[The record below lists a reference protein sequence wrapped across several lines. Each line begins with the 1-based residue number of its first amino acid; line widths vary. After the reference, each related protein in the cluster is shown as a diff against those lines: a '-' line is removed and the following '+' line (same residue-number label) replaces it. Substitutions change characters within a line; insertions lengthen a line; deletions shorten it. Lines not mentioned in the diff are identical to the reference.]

1 MTRSLASLVAG
12 LALVATAAA
21 ADAQPAAR
29 RCELRF
35 DPADASAPPSSVLER
50 QASGRYNAFQG
61 GGRGVLYTC
70 VGTAVRMRAD
80 SAAYYGDLSTL
91 YLIGNVRYTDEA
103 AALDADRLTY
113 YQTVQWAVAQGN
125 VFARLQSGSTMRGPN
140 GEYYRPIPGVRP
152 QERLL
157 ATNRPTL
164 TLSETDSAGNPRPP
178 VTVVADRVTAEGRN
192 TVYAAGTVVITRP
205 DLVAR
210 GDSAF
215 VDESREFARL
225 MRTPRIEGQ
234 GERPFRLDGTVID
247 LFSKARQLERVL
259 ASGAAHAVS
268 DDMDLRADTL
278 DLRIVNNELEQAFAW
293 GASGARATSPGRDI
307 RADSLD
313 VRLPGGR
320 VSEVFAVGDARIETQ
335 PDTLRIRVADR
346 DWLEG
351 DTVVAHFDST
361 AAPGDTA
368 STPPIRSLVASGAAR
383 SYQHIPPD
391 TGVTARPSIH
401 YVRGRTIT
409 VSFADRR
416 PQRIDVTAP
425 DSGLTSGV
433 FLDATTEPGTPTGGA
448 GRPGAPRPGG
458 TQPSATP
465 AVPPAPRPAPPRP
478 TTPPPTSTRPP
489 AGGAATPPEMVP

>member
-1 MTRSLASLVAG
+1 MTRAICSILAAFALGALAG
-12 LALVATAAA
+12 IAG
-21 ADAQPAAR
+21 AQPAER

-35 DPADASAPPSSVLER
+35 DPADVNSPPSSVLER

-91 YLIGNVRYTDEA
+91 YLIGNVRYSDET

-178 VTVVADRVTAEGRN
+178 VTVVADRVTAEGRS
-192 TVYAAGTVVITRP
+192 TVYAAGGVVITRP

-225 MRTPRIEGQ
+225 MRTPNIEGQ
-234 GERPFRLDGTVID
+234 GKRPFRLDGTVID
-247 LFSKARQLERVL
+247 LFSKERQLERVL

-268 DDMDLRADTL
+268 EDMDLRADTL
-278 DLRIVNNELEQAFAW
+278 DLRVVNNELEQAFAW
-293 GASGARATSPGRDI
+293 GASGARATSTGRDI

-320 VSEVFAVGDARIETQ
+320 VSEVVAVGDARIETQ
-335 PDTLRIRVADR
+335 PDTLRIRVTER

-368 STPPIRSLVASGAAR
+368 SRPSIRSLVASGAAR

-401 YVRGRTIT
+401 YVRGKTIT
-409 VSFADRR
+409 VSFAERR

-433 FLDATTEPGTPTGGA
+433 FLDATTQPGTTAGGAA
-448 GRPGAPRPGG
+448 GRPRSARPGAG
-458 TQPSATP
+458 QPSTSPAAPPTP
-465 AVPPAPRPAPPRP
+465 TPPRP
-478 TTPPPTSTRPP
+478 TRPPPTTTRPP
-489 AGGAATPPEMVP
+489 AGAAAIPPESLP